1 MKNPKVIEQQVA
13 LQNKLQNLGFNVVT
27 CGNCGCV
34 LLHEIGQTTIDCICG
49 EEMEIYDCPD
59 LWTN

>member
-13 LQNKLQNLGFNVVT
+13 LQNKLQNLGFNIVT

-34 LLHEIGQTTIDCICG
+34 LIHKTGETTIDCICG
-49 EEMEIYDCPD
+49 EEMEICDCPD